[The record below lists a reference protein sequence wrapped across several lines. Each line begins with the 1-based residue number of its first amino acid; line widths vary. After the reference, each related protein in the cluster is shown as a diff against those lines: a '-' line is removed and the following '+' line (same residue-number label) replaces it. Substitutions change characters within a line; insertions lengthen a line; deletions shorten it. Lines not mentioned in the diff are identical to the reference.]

1 MHGLT
6 MYNKMVSAYIEKLQN
21 ADTSSEEK
29 YNSVVDECNQ
39 ELLEFVSRMREIEPL
54 LVPLTF
60 VNENY
65 PNNIQVDKFIKSIS
79 DRANNRRKLDYVF
92 AGCCVTREIQKRIWR
107 FPTFIN
113 FKETPNIGIYPKEN
127 NCHPRIIS
135 ETLNQVILS
144 CLVSLPAGLV
154 KVHIIDPQW
163 SNMASYLTQI
173 VPSDLWKIYHEDEEI
188 YALWDTLTDYMKSV
202 TSNLSSKDRYITHLI
217 VILEYEHNSYE
228 RSIRLLRECGSQCGV
243 HFIYASTK
251 NLLMERNDVI
261 IDEHYFFKNNKDE
274 NNLLLKP
281 CKLIN
286 NPKLVLACSNYL
298 NSIPTEAFTQLQQFE
313 DNYEEF
319 HKSQK
324 EKAIIRKAEETA
336 RHKAEEEAKKNAE
349 ETVRKEI
356 DEIKRKALEEARKN
370 AEEIVRKEIDKI
382 KRKALEDAKKE
393 ADLKIYTMEANGEKK
408 EQENNISSRIISANS
423 INLPED
429 IINYINKN
437 IKEYWTGK
445 SAVWDIYWEEKWY
458 ERDKEAAPLIRGAY
472 GNEGWD
478 VNMTFPPGESKEKY
492 LGDGY
497 FKSYYKVCFRVTK
510 ITTPFELE

>member
-6 MYNKMVSAYIEKLQN
+6 MYNKMVTAYIEKLQN

-65 PNNIQVDKFIKSIS
+65 PNNIQVDKFIQSIS

-92 AGCCVTREIQKRIWR
+92 AGHCETREIQERIWR
-107 FPTFIN
+107 FPVFIN

-154 KVHIIDPQW
+154 KVHLIDPQW

-202 TSNLSSKDRYITHLI
+202 TSNLSSKDRYITHLV

-228 RSIRLLRECGSQCGV
+228 RSTRLLRECGSQYGV

-261 IDEHYFFKNNKDE
+261 IDEHYFFKNDKDE
-274 NNLLLKP
+274 ANLLLKP
-281 CKLIN
+281 YKLIN
-286 NPKLVLACSNYL
+286 SPELVLACSNYL
-298 NSIPTEAFTQLQQFE
+298 NSIPTKALNLLQQFE
-313 DNYEEF
+313 NSYEEF
-319 HKSQK
+319 LKCHK
-324 EKAIIRKAEETA
+324 EKTIIRKAEETA
-336 RHKAEEEAKKNAE
+336 RRKAEEEARRKADE
-349 ETVRKEI
+349 ETRKVTISQNDNVSSSYDSKKETNDNSSRTVWFPQKCEDLGELKKRMKEEGYDYLCPVSVYYDNRNKLFPNQWYDTTQNLFGKLFGNIMLFKLACDLWYTDVERIGEQSLYMERAYEDEGFYVKINARFKI
-356 DEIKRKALEEARKN
+356 DE
-370 AEEIVRKEIDKI
+370 D
-382 KRKALEDAKKE
+382 
-393 ADLKIYTMEANGEKK
+393 
-408 EQENNISSRIISANS
+408 SRYVYA
-423 INLPED
+423 
-429 IINYINKN
+429 YIP
-437 IKEYWTGK
+437 Y
-445 SAVWDIYWEEKWY
+445 
-458 ERDKEAAPLIRGAY
+458 
-472 GNEGWD
+472 
-478 VNMTFPPGESKEKY
+478 
-492 LGDGY
+492 
-497 FKSYYKVCFRVTK
+497 
-510 ITTPFELE
+510 

>member
-1 MHGLT
+1 MVGFA
-6 MYNKMVSAYIEKLQN
+6 MYNKMVSAYNEKLQN

-39 ELLEFVSRMREIEPL
+39 ELLEFISRMREIEPL
-54 LVPLTF
+54 LVPITF
-60 VNENY
+60 VNEDY
-65 PNNIQVDKFIKSIS
+65 PSNLQIEKFIQSIS

-113 FKETPNIGIYPKEN
+113 FKETPNVGIYPKEN

-144 CLVSLPAGLV
+144 CLVSIPVGLV

-188 YALWDTLTDYMKSV
+188 YALWDCLTDYMKSDSSYP
-202 TSNLSSKDRYITHLI
+202 TSKGRYITHLI

-228 RSIRLLRECGSQCGV
+228 RSTRLLRECGSQCGV

-274 NNLLLKP
+274 ANILLKP
-281 CKLIN
+281 YKLIN
-286 NPKLVLACSNYL
+286 SPELVLACSKYL
-298 NSIPTEAFTQLQQFE
+298 NSIPNEALNLLQWFE
-313 DNYEEF
+313 NNYEEF
-319 HKSQK
+319 HKCHK

-336 RHKAEEEAKKNAE
+336 RRKAEEEARKKADG
-349 ETVRKEI
+349 ETR
-356 DEIKRKALEEARKN
+356 
-370 AEEIVRKEIDKI
+370 IVTISQNDTVSSFS
-382 KRKALEDAKKE
+382 DSKKE
-393 ADLKIYTMEANGEKK
+393 SNDNGSRTIWFQKECEDLGELKK
-408 EQENNISSRIISANS
+408 RM
-423 INLPED
+423 
-429 IINYINKN
+429 K
-437 IKEYWTGK
+437 
-445 SAVWDIYWEEKWY
+445 
-458 ERDKEAAPLIRGAY
+458 
-472 GNEGWD
+472 
-478 VNMTFPPGESKEKY
+478 
-492 LGDGY
+492 GDGY
-497 FKSYYKVCFRVTK
+497 DYLCPVAVYYDKRDKLYPNEWSDTTENLFGKLFGNIMLFKIACKFWYTDVERIGEQSLYMERSFEDEGFFVK
-510 ITTPFELE
+510 INARFKIGEDSRYTYAYIPY

>member
-6 MYNKMVSAYIEKLQN
+6 MYNKMVTAYIEKLQN

-65 PNNIQVDKFIKSIS
+65 PNNIQVDKFIQSIS

-92 AGCCVTREIQKRIWR
+92 AGRCETREIQERIWR
-107 FPTFIN
+107 FPVFIN

-154 KVHIIDPQW
+154 KVHLIDPQW

-173 VPSDLWKIYHEDEEI
+173 APSDLWKIYHEDEEI

-202 TSNLSSKDRYITHLI
+202 TSNLSSKDRYITHLV
-217 VILEYEHNSYE
+217 VILEYEHNPYE
-228 RSIRLLRECGSQCGV
+228 RSTRLLRECGSQYGV

-261 IDEHYFFKNNKDE
+261 IDEHYFFKNDKDE
-274 NNLLLKP
+274 ANLLFKP
-281 CKLIN
+281 YKLIN
-286 NPKLVLACSNYL
+286 SPELVLACSNYL
-298 NSIPTEAFTQLQQFE
+298 NSIPTEALNLLQQFE
-313 DNYEEF
+313 NSYEEF
-319 HKSQK
+319 HNCHK
-324 EKAIIRKAEETA
+324 EKTIIRKAEETA
-336 RHKAEEEAKKNAE
+336 RRKAEEEARRKADE
-349 ETVRKEI
+349 ETRKVTISQNDNVSSSSDSKKETNDNSSRTVWFPKKCEDLGELKKRMKEEGYDYLCPVSVYYDNRDKLFTNQWYVTTQNLFGKLFGNIMLFKLACDLWYTDVERIGEQTLYMERAYEDEGFYVKINARFKI
-356 DEIKRKALEEARKN
+356 DE
-370 AEEIVRKEIDKI
+370 D
-382 KRKALEDAKKE
+382 
-393 ADLKIYTMEANGEKK
+393 
-408 EQENNISSRIISANS
+408 SRYVYA
-423 INLPED
+423 
-429 IINYINKN
+429 YIP
-437 IKEYWTGK
+437 Y
-445 SAVWDIYWEEKWY
+445 
-458 ERDKEAAPLIRGAY
+458 
-472 GNEGWD
+472 
-478 VNMTFPPGESKEKY
+478 
-492 LGDGY
+492 
-497 FKSYYKVCFRVTK
+497 
-510 ITTPFELE
+510 

>member
-1 MHGLT
+1 MVGFA

-29 YNSVVDECNQ
+29 YNAVVDECNQ
-39 ELLEFVSRMREIEPL
+39 ELLEFICRMREIDPL

-65 PNNIQVDKFIKSIS
+65 PSNLQIEKFIQSIS

-135 ETLNQVILS
+135 ETLNQVLLS
-144 CLVSLPAGLV
+144 CLVSLPVGLV
-154 KVHIIDPQW
+154 KVHLIDPQC

-188 YALWDTLTDYMKSV
+188 YALWDCLTDYMKSDSSNR
-202 TSNLSSKDRYITHLI
+202 TSKGRYITHLI

-228 RSIRLLRECGSQCGV
+228 RSTRLLRECGSQYGV

-261 IDEHYFFKNNKDE
+261 IDEHYFFKNDKDE
-274 NNLLLKP
+274 ANLLFKP
-281 CKLIN
+281 YKLIN
-286 NPKLVLACSNYL
+286 SPELVLACSNYL
-298 NSIPTEAFTQLQQFE
+298 NSIPTKALNLLQQFE
-313 DNYEEF
+313 NSYEEF
-319 HKSQK
+319 HKCHK

-336 RHKAEEEAKKNAE
+336 RRKAEEEARRKADE
-349 ETVRKEI
+349 ETRKVTISQNDNVSSSSDSKKETNDNSSRTVWFPQKCEDLGELKKRMKEEGYDYLCPVSVYYDNRDKLFPNQWFDTTQNLFGKLFGNIMLFKLACDLWYTDVERIGEQSLYMERAYEDEGFYVKINARFKI
-356 DEIKRKALEEARKN
+356 DE
-370 AEEIVRKEIDKI
+370 D
-382 KRKALEDAKKE
+382 
-393 ADLKIYTMEANGEKK
+393 
-408 EQENNISSRIISANS
+408 SRYVYA
-423 INLPED
+423 
-429 IINYINKN
+429 YIP
-437 IKEYWTGK
+437 Y
-445 SAVWDIYWEEKWY
+445 
-458 ERDKEAAPLIRGAY
+458 
-472 GNEGWD
+472 
-478 VNMTFPPGESKEKY
+478 
-492 LGDGY
+492 
-497 FKSYYKVCFRVTK
+497 
-510 ITTPFELE
+510 

>member
-6 MYNKMVSAYIEKLQN
+6 MYNKMVTAYIEKLQN

-65 PNNIQVDKFIKSIS
+65 PNNIQVDKFIQSIS

-92 AGCCVTREIQKRIWR
+92 AGRCETREIQERIWR
-107 FPTFIN
+107 FPVFIN

-154 KVHIIDPQW
+154 KVHLIDPQW

-202 TSNLSSKDRYITHLI
+202 TSNLSSKDRYITHLV

-228 RSIRLLRECGSQCGV
+228 RSTRLLRECGSQYGV

-261 IDEHYFFKNNKDE
+261 IDEHYFFKNDKDE
-274 NNLLLKP
+274 ANLLLKP
-281 CKLIN
+281 YKLIN
-286 NPKLVLACSNYL
+286 SPELVLACSNYL
-298 NSIPTEAFTQLQQFE
+298 NSIPTKALNLLQQFE
-313 DNYEEF
+313 NSYEEF
-319 HKSQK
+319 LKCHK
-324 EKAIIRKAEETA
+324 EKTIIRKAEETA
-336 RHKAEEEAKKNAE
+336 RRKAEEEARRKADE
-349 ETVRKEI
+349 ETRKVTISQNDNVSSSYDSKKETNDNSSRTVWFPKKCEDLGELKKRMKEKGYDYLCPVSVYYDNRDKLFPNQWYVTTQNLFGKLFGNIMLFKLACDLWYTDVERIGEQSLYMERAYEDEGFYVKINARFKI
-356 DEIKRKALEEARKN
+356 DE
-370 AEEIVRKEIDKI
+370 D
-382 KRKALEDAKKE
+382 
-393 ADLKIYTMEANGEKK
+393 
-408 EQENNISSRIISANS
+408 SRYVYA
-423 INLPED
+423 
-429 IINYINKN
+429 YIP
-437 IKEYWTGK
+437 Y
-445 SAVWDIYWEEKWY
+445 
-458 ERDKEAAPLIRGAY
+458 
-472 GNEGWD
+472 
-478 VNMTFPPGESKEKY
+478 
-492 LGDGY
+492 
-497 FKSYYKVCFRVTK
+497 
-510 ITTPFELE
+510 